1 MSDAWREHLD
11 AKIAAALADL
21 ENQLRSANRVAI
33 GPPRWEPDDFGN
45 MHFVVDSVPVN
56 TVKLLGKDE
65 VWRRY
70 QQAVKE
76 READRNA

>member
-1 MSDAWREHLD
+1 MSDTWRDHLD
-11 AKIAAALADL
+11 TKINRALADL
-21 ENQLRSANRVAI
+21 ENQLRSQNRVAI
-33 GPPRWEPDDFGN
+33 GSPRWEPDEFGN

-70 QQAVKE
+70 QQAVRE
-76 READRNA
+76 READRDA